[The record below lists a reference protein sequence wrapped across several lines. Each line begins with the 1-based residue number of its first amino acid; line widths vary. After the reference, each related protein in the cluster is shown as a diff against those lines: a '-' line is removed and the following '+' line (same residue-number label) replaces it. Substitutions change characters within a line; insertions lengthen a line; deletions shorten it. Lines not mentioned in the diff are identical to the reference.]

1 MVLKRSEEVKYVHEN
16 DPITGRNVHAL
27 RDQRSET
34 LAK

>member
-16 DPITGRNVHAL
+16 DPNGRNVNAL